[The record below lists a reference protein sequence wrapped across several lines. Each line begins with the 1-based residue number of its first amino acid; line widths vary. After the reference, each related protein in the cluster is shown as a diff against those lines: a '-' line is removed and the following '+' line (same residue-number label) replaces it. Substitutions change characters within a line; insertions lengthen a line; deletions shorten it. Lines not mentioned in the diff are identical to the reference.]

1 MWKKLAAVSLG
12 ALFLSGCSVQLPFS
26 VGGGAGGSFWKSID
40 AGNTFEPKVTI
51 DEEKKIASADVLS
64 LAFHPT
70 NSEIIYIGTL
80 GSGLFKTIDA
90 AETWTP
96 MVFPPVKNYGLAIDP
111 QNGDRLYASGVYE
124 NVSKV
129 YRTDD
134 AGENWK
140 EIYTEPGPGTVITAL
155 ELHPNAPQVLYA
167 STSAGVVIRS
177 QDGGETWTNIVAAK
191 GPVTEI
197 LLERGSMN
205 TVTLLVFNMGTM
217 TSTNGG
223 ETWEDFAAQTYV
235 APQTDTRAGS
245 VVGNTTGVQKPQNIT
260 TLAADPGRAGVIYAG
275 AKNGLYRSTD
285 YGRNWQPI
293 DVIES
298 AKKFP
303 TRAIAINPTN
313 SNEIIFAAGR
323 AFYKSIDG
331 GVNWA
336 TTELQIDRGVS
347 VLRYDPFHPE
357 TIYFGLRK
365 F

>member
-1 MWKKLAAVSLG
+1 MWKKIAVVSLG

-26 VGGGAGGSFWKSID
+26 VGGGGGSIFKSTD
-40 AGNTFEPKVTI
+40 AGDTFEPKVTI
-51 DEEKKIASADVLS
+51 DEKKKIAADILS

-70 NSEIIYIGTL
+70 NSDIIYIGTA

-90 AETWTP
+90 ADTWTP
-96 MVFPPVKNYGLAIDP
+96 ILFPPVKNYGLAIDP
-111 QNGDRLYASGVYE
+111 QNGDRIYASGVFD
-124 NVSKV
+124 NVSKL

-134 AGENWK
+134 GGENWK

-155 ELHPNAPQVLYA
+155 RIHPDAPQTLYA

-177 QDGGETWTNIVAAK
+177 QDGGGTWTNIVAAK

-197 LLERGSMN
+197 LLERGSLRN
-205 TVTLLVFNMGTM
+205 VTLLVFNMGTM

-223 ETWEDFAAQTYV
+223 ETWEDFASQTYI
-235 APQTDTRAGS
+235 APPADTTPGTVTA
-245 VVGNTTGVQKPQNIT
+245 NQADQKPQNIT
-260 TLAADPGRAGVIYAG
+260 TLASDPGRNGVIYAG

-285 YGRNWQPI
+285 HGRNWQPI

-313 SNEIIFAAGR
+313 SNEIVFAAGQ

-336 TTELQIDRGVS
+336 TTQLEIDRGVS
-347 VLRYDPFHPE
+347 LLRYDPFHPE
-357 TIYFGLRK
+357 TLYFGLRK